1 MRSSACWRR
10 RARAPACLRTARP
23 CGDPTVTIPQALQ
36 AGIDEIV
43 AAGDRRDIERAAQSI
58 SESYRAGGP
67 VAARAAR
74 TKSDVVAYLATRAP
88 ATYAAAAAVLGQIQ
102 LVRPEWAPAS
112 ILDLGA
118 GPGIAAWAAVDAWPR
133 IAAAELVE

>member
-10 RARAPACLRTARP
+10 RARAPACLRTSRP
-23 CGDPTVTIPQALQ
+23 CDDPTVTIPQALQ

-43 AAGDRRDIERAAQSI
+43 AAGDRRDIE
-58 SESYRAGGP
+58 
-67 VAARAAR
+67 RAAR

-118 GPGIAAWAAVDAWPR
+118 GP
-133 IAAAELVE
+133 